1 MIAPYM
7 FCQNIPGITLPLH
20 PILERLDLDEQIEQ
34 YEDTQFLRDTPIRHI
49 VVDSMK
55 FGALAGARGAVGFA
69 TGYSSV
75 AWFLPAPLTHVI
87 GAITGFVFSTGFF
100 MSNSC
105 KYDLLTQRRVERIE
119 GKISEIGKNLPSI
132 LSIVVTSVLNVHNP
146 SQNQLRIAYSYF
158 KNQHKQLT

>member
-20 PILERLDLDEQIEQ
+20 SLLERLDLDEQIEQ
-34 YEDTQFLRDTPIRHI
+34 YEDILFLKETPIRHI

-55 FGALAGARGAVGFA
+55 FGALAGVRGGVGYA
-69 TGYSSV
+69 TGYGSV

-87 GAITGFVFSTGFF
+87 GAITGFVFSTRFF

-105 KYDLLTQRRVERIE
+105 KYDLLTERRVKRIE
-119 GKISEIGKNLPSI
+119 DKISQIGKNLPSI
-132 LSIVVTSVLNVHNP
+132 FSIVVTSVLNVHNP
-146 SQNQLRIAYSYF
+146 RENQLRIAYSYF
-158 KNQHKQLT
+158 KNQHKELT